1 MLHTDILCWDTLSDV
16 LQLHI
21 SGFSFSTL
29 LLISYSEEI
38 QVRSNE
44 TKTANWID
52 KQFHDW
58 QERIWN
64 KLGIRTIYKQGD
76 WIKIKAYKYIPSI
89 FNTMAHVIQKSS
101 VLIQIKKNYVQ
112 HHKSVCFH
120 LPCMHQ
126 SLFRSSMKHTC
137 MYILKICFNDTFI
150 ITSCI
155 N

>member
-1 MLHTDILCWDTLSDV
+1 MMLHTDILCWDTLSDI

-29 LLISYSEEI
+29 LLISYREEI

-44 TKTANWID
+44 TKTLNWID

-76 WIKIKAYKYIPSI
+76 WIKIKAYKYTINIQYNGTCDPEIIS
-89 FNTMAHVIQKSS
+89 FN
-101 VLIQIKKNYVQ
+101 
-112 HHKSVCFH
+112 
-120 LPCMHQ
+120 P
-126 SLFRSSMKHTC
+126 
-137 MYILKICFNDTFI
+137 D
-150 ITSCI
+150 
-155 N
+155 

>member
-29 LLISYSEEI
+29 LVISYREEI

-44 TKTANWID
+44 TKTANLID

-76 WIKIKAYKYIPSI
+76 
-89 FNTMAHVIQKSS
+89 
-101 VLIQIKKNYVQ
+101 
-112 HHKSVCFH
+112 
-120 LPCMHQ
+120 
-126 SLFRSSMKHTC
+126 
-137 MYILKICFNDTFI
+137 
-150 ITSCI
+150 
-155 N
+155 